1 VAYADIADTQIEM
14 KVAYVARKEENAE
27 FAQINADQQL
37 AHATLTKAFQTLDA
51 FYTGSNEVPSM
62 LIQKG
67 SSTSLLKAVQ
77 PRFEN
82 KGSAG
87 EGPEGFGKLEKG
99 SGGGKV
105 LQMLQDIMKES
116 QEEMIQTS
124 SDEHASQ
131 LAHEEYGR
139 MQNKI
144 IFARQKE
151 IATKTEEKAQAE
163 ESLVETKA
171 DLAATGKELAELH
184 DYANGIHRECD
195 FLLDNFQQRRD
206 ARVEEIQA
214 LNEAKAMMS
223 GMA

>member
-1 VAYADIADTQIEM
+1 
-14 KVAYVARKEENAE
+14 
-27 FAQINADQQL
+27 
-37 AHATLTKAFQTLDA
+37 
-51 FYTGSNEVPSM
+51 M

-67 SSTSLLKAVQ
+67 ASTSLLRG

-116 QEEMIQTS
+116 QDEMIQTS

-139 MQNKI
+139 QQNKI

-163 ESLVETKA
+163 ENLVEAKA

-206 ARVEEIQA
+206 ARVEEI
-214 LNEAKAMMS
+214 
-223 GMA
+223 